1 MDWCLK
7 ITDTSLRSL
16 LSNCELLVAIDVGCC
31 DQITDVAFQ
40 DGKGNGFQLKVL
52 KISSCV
58 RLTVAGVS
66 SVIKSFKA
74 LEYLDIRSCPQVT
87 RDSCEQAGIQFP
99 SACKVNFYGSLLES
113 DPSAE
118 RFF

>member
-1 MDWCLK
+1 M
-7 ITDTSLRSL
+7 
-16 LSNCELLVAIDVGCC
+16 AIDVGCC

-40 DGKGNGFQLKVL
+40 DGEGNGFQLKVL

-74 LEYLDIRSCPQVT
+74 LEYLDVRSCPQVT